1 MVVRFWSIKYG
12 VAKHWNGTCVTIIA
26 AVSVCMTLSPSPLS
40 FEIVLSSI
48 GTAFRTPFSG
58 KESIERNTLSSR
70 L

>member
-1 MVVRFWSIKYG
+1 M
-12 VAKHWNGTCVTIIA
+12 TIIA

-58 KESIERNTLSSR
+58 KESIEKEYFIVEVVVVFNAL
-70 L
+70 LVDVAL